1 MIAIDNIPQFEYG
14 FYSDALQ
21 ECYQKFGTIFDFPI
35 IDNHTR
41 EMRRHYVVGNV
52 LDIGAGKAKPLYKTF
67 KKRLK
72 DGNYYSLDTDPQGA
86 FDFHDIDEIPSN
98 LIFMLITAN
107 QVFEHLDIAESIE
120 LMWKASQHLEAG
132 GKIIAT
138 VPNTDHPT
146 RQLSNITHKTPWG
159 AHNFYMVFK
168 YANLEV
174 TKIARYSKRH
184 PQGFME
190 KLVTKYVSR
199 VYRIDWCDSILMIG
213 EKSKPC

>member
-1 MIAIDNIPQFEYG
+1 MNNIPQFEYG
-14 FYSDALQ
+14 FYSEALQ
-21 ECYQKFGTIFDFPI
+21 ECHQKFGDIFTLSI

-41 EMRRHYVVGNV
+41 EMRNHYVDGNV

-72 DGNYYSLDTDPQGA
+72 DGNYYSLDTDPQGI
-86 FDFHDIDEIPSN
+86 FDFHVIDDIPTD
-98 LIFMLITAN
+98 LTFTLITAN
-107 QVFEHLDIAESIE
+107 QLFEHLDIAESIE
-120 LMWKASQHLEAG
+120 MMCKASQHLQPG

-138 VPNTDHPT
+138 IPNISHPN
-146 RQLSNITHKTPWG
+146 RQRGDITHKTPWG
-159 AHNFYMVFK
+159 FDSLYTVFK

-190 KLVTKYVSR
+190 KLITKYVSR
-199 VYRIDWCDSILMIG
+199 VYRMDWCDSVLMIG
-213 EKSKPC
+213 EKK